1 MRCHD
6 CRTAIS
12 SRLDGEDPG
21 WPLAGVEAHLE
32 ECERC
37 QSFAVETESLH
48 RSVRLG
54 PAGQMPDLTPT
65 ILHAIG
71 RESGGRESGGR
82 ESGGRES
89 GPRERTLGLR
99 ICLALIGVLQIAVAL
114 PALVL
119 GDDAGL
125 PVHTARHIGS
135 FTAALAV
142 GFLFVAWRPERATG
156 LLPVATALVAFV
168 IGTTVVD
175 VVSGQTAAFSE
186 SSHVT
191 EVVGLLITWLLTRP
205 DLVRRPGGIEAASA

>member
-12 SRLDGEDPG
+12 ARLDGEDPG
-21 WPLAGVEAHLE
+21 RPLAVVERHLG
-32 ECERC
+32 ECDDCR
-37 QSFAVETESLH
+37 SFAVKAESLH

-54 PAGQMPDLTPT
+54 PAGPMPDLTPA

-71 RESGGRESGGR
+71 RETGGRESA
-82 ESGGRES
+82 
-89 GPRERTLGLR
+89 PRKRNLGLR

-191 EVVGLLITWLLTRP
+191 EVVGLLVTWLLTRP
-205 DLVRRPGGIEAASA
+205 DLVLRPRGIETASA

>member
-6 CRTAIS
+6 CRTAVS
-12 SRLDGEDPG
+12 ARLDGEDPG
-21 WPLAGVEAHLE
+21 RPVG
-32 ECERC
+32 
-37 QSFAVETESLH
+37 AVEEHLRECGACSRFAAEADALH
-48 RSVRLG
+48 RSLRLA
-54 PAGQMPDLTPT
+54 PAVPMPDLTPT

-71 RESGGRESGGR
+71 REAGSDRR
-82 ESGGRES
+82 D
-89 GPRERTLGLR
+89 RERTLGLR
-99 ICLALIGVLQIAVAL
+99 VCLALIGLLQLAVAL

-142 GFLFVAWRPERATG
+142 GFLFVAWRPERAAG

-168 IGTTVVD
+168 VGTTVVD
-175 VVSGQTAAFSE
+175 VVTGHTAAFSE

-191 EVVGLLITWLLTRP
+191 EVVGLVVTWLLARP
-205 DLVRRPGGIEAASA
+205 DPLRRPRGVEAVSA

>member
-6 CRTAIS
+6 CRIATSA
-12 SRLDGEDPG
+12 RLDGEDPG
-21 WPLAGVEAHLE
+21 WPAAAIETHLE
-32 ECERC
+32 RCEACRL
-37 QSFAVETESLH
+37 FAEEAGSLH
-48 RSVRLG
+48 RSVRLT
-54 PAGQMPDLTPT
+54 PAVPMPDLTPS

-71 RESGGRESGGR
+71 RELGQDRHDREH
-82 ESGGRES
+82 
-89 GPRERTLGLR
+89 TLGLR
-99 ICLALIGVLQIAVAL
+99 VCLALIGLLQIAVAL
-114 PALVL
+114 PALIL

-142 GFLFVAWRPERATG
+142 GFLFVAWRPERAAG

-175 VVSGQTAAFSE
+175 VLTGHTAAFNE

-191 EVVGLLITWLLTRP
+191 EVVGLVITWLLARP
-205 DLVRRPGGIEAASA
+205 GSLRRPSATETASA